1 MQQSSAQSEKCGCT
15 LPMRSACQSCTS
27 RRDPLRVTQEAV
39 DAYEKRTGFVGIGK
53 IMVEHGVWVIVPRG
67 DVAQASWNNGGCTGA
82 HPAAPAVSFHDRA
95 CTDSA
100 AKIQEGAP

>member
-1 MQQSSAQSEKCGCT
+1 
-15 LPMRSACQSCTS
+15 
-27 RRDPLRVTQEAV
+27 
-39 DAYEKRTGFVGIGK
+39 
-53 IMVEHGVWVIVPRG
+53 MVEHGVWVIVPRG